1 MHPMRTDTN
10 RPKGRFC
17 IYGYRTTHG
26 WACRW
31 GSWKSAHCGPIH
43 IASIS
48 LLSIEA
54 PAFTFPMGGSSLA
67 DRGRYG
73 CTHLRPGAAQ
83 DNDSSANRPTVGQC
97 WIAESEMERAIANSS
112 PERLATETAI
122 GQPQS
127 IDPPNRP
134 TVGRFGTNR
143 STVGRFGIRY
153 SEPESSSKSRR
164 TRRDSQAL
172 STDPVDRL
180 PVLAHGKPSTGA
192 TEDETGGESLDV
204 THN

>member
-17 IYGYRTTHG
+17 IYGYRTAHG

-31 GSWKSAHCGPIH
+31 GSGKSAHCGPIH

-48 LLSIEA
+48 LVSKETL
-54 PAFTFPMGGSSLA
+54 AFMFPMGGHSLA
-67 DRGRYG
+67 DRGRCG
-73 CTHLRPGAAQ
+73 CTHLRPGAAE
-83 DNDSSANRPTVGQC
+83 DSDSSANWPTVGQC

-122 GQPQS
+122 ERPQS
-127 IDPPNRP
+127 IDPP
-134 TVGRFGTNR
+134 NR

-153 SEPESSSKSRR
+153 SEPESSWKSRR
-164 TRRDSQAL
+164 ARRDSQAL